1 MRQVG
6 IFGKRK
12 SGKSAIMYALTNYK
26 MTRET
31 KYSAMEISGV
41 GKIMLVDTVGV
52 DVEKSTAEKSAET
65 IEVALILISNPSFEL
80 ELAWVSKL
88 KKLGTSV
95 ITVISQ
101 CDKFPDGG
109 KSLAAA
115 VDEVSGLKSIC
126 TSAETGSGIAQL
138 HAEIINLLGSEKL
151 G

>member
-26 MTRET
+26 MTNET

-52 DVEKSTAEKSAET
+52 DVEKSTAEKSAES
-65 IEVALILISNPSFEL
+65 IEVALILISNDSFEL
-80 ELAWVSKL
+80 ELAWISKL
-88 KKLGTSV
+88 KKFGAA
-95 ITVISQ
+95 IIPVISQ
-101 CDKFPDGG
+101 CDKFADGG

-115 VDEVSGLKSIC
+115 VNEVSGLKSIC
-126 TSAETGSGIAQL
+126 TSAETGAGIEEL
-138 HAEIINLLGSEKL
+138 HAEIINRLRSEKVV
-151 G
+151 